1 MRDSPDSEANT
12 CSMARRSRPDPPM
25 TFLLLKPVLL
35 AMQARDRGYLRAWVR
50 KYVSENGEV
59 MMPNTAVDGTDHAAS
74 RRK

>member
-1 MRDSPDSEANT
+1 
-12 CSMARRSRPDPPM
+12 M